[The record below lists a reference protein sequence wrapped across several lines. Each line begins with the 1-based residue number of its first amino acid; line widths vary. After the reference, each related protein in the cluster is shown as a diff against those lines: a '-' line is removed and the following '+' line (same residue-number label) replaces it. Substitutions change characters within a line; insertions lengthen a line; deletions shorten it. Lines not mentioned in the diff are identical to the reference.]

1 MTETTPETGN
11 LYAVPLKVG
20 AFERPCGCNQ
30 GTENGESCVLIADVP
45 GVAGAVVLRD
55 SKRPE
60 AGELR
65 FSGAEWVEF
74 LRTQMVR
81 VA

>member
-1 MTETTPETGN
+1 MGQEEKKVAD
-11 LYAVPLKVG
+11 LYAGPVG
-20 AFERPCGCNQ
+20 PAAFIRPCGCNQ
-30 GTENGESCVLIADVP
+30 GTENGESCVLIADLP
-45 GVAGAVVLRD
+45 GIVGAVVLRD

-65 FSGAEWVEF
+65 FTGAEWNEF
-74 LRTQMVR
+74 LRTQIGR

>member
-1 MTETTPETGN
+1 MSGSKVDD
-11 LYAVPLKVG
+11 LYAIRVSPV
-20 AFERPCGCNQ
+20 AFDRPCGCNQ

-45 GVAGAVVLRD
+45 GVPGAVVLRD
-55 SKRPE
+55 SKREE

-65 FSGAEWVEF
+65 FTAAEWNEF
-74 LRTQMVR
+74 LKTQTAR